1 MREFAECTAMLS
13 CAFMCIALPFVMI
26 WAYRW
31 SDKQEKARH
40 AHYTKEMKKAV
51 SQAVYDIYL
60 DMIENEDI

>member
-1 MREFAECTAMLS
+1 MKEIAECVMMYACS
-13 CAFMCIALPFVMI
+13 FMCVGLPLVMV

-60 DMIENEDI
+60 DMIANGDI